1 MRRLSVT
8 PRDGWQKKV
17 ARSGLLYHSPMN
29 AATGEA
35 IPYWDESAYYL
46 FSSREIDLLEKATND
61 LQEMCLAAGQFIIDK
76 NRFTDLNIP
85 ETAVPAIKEAWEE
98 EPPAI
103 YGRFDLA
110 YDGSG
115 PPKLLEYNA
124 DTPTSLVEAAVIQW
138 QWLEDCFPGSD
149 QFNSIHERLI
159 AKWKDLRDYVASP
172 IYFAAL
178 DDLEDII
185 TVTYMEDTAQQA
197 GLRTKRI
204 LVPDIGWDRS
214 TQCFVDL
221 DMKGIKTIFKL
232 YPWEMMLKDE
242 FGSHTIETIHQIQ
255 WMEPIW
261 KMMFSNKGLLAIL
274 WEMYPGHTNL
284 LEAHLNDPGT
294 MTEYVKKPL
303 LGREGANITLK
314 TAAGETSS
322 PGPYGEG
329 RYVYQALA
337 PIPEMKSRYPVIGS
351 WVIDGEAAGMG
362 IRESGGMITDNL
374 SRFMPH
380 LFQ

>member
-8 PRDGWQKKV
+8 PRADWQKKV
-17 ARSGLLYHSPMN
+17 AGSGLLYHSPAN
-29 AATGEA
+29 PATGEPTA
-35 IPYWDESAYYL
+35 YWDESAYYL
-46 FSSREIDLLEKATND
+46 FSSAEVDLLEKAAND
-61 LQEMCLAAGQFIIDK
+61 LQEMCLAAGQFIIDQ
-76 NRFTDLNIP
+76 NRFADLDIP
-85 ETAVPAIKEAWEE
+85 ATAVPAIKQAWEE

-115 PPKLLEYNA
+115 SPKLLEYNA

-159 AKWKDLRDYVASP
+159 AKWKELKDYVASP
-172 IYFAAL
+172 VYFTTL

-204 LVPDIGWDRS
+204 LVPDIGWDSATKR
-214 TQCFVDL
+214 FVDL
-221 DMKGIKTIFKL
+221 DMETMKTIFKL

-242 FGSHTIETIHQIQ
+242 FGVHTLETTGQVQ

-274 WEMYPGHTNL
+274 WELYPGHANL
-284 LEAHLNDPGT
+284 LEAHLDGPAA
-294 MTEYVKKPL
+294 MAEYVKKPL

-314 TAAGETSS
+314 TSGGETST
-322 PGPYGEG
+322 PGPYGNG
-329 RYVYQALA
+329 RYVYQAVA
-337 PIPEMKSRYPVIGS
+337 PIPEMARRYPVIGA
-351 WVIDGEAAGMG
+351 WMIDGEAAGMG
-362 IRESGGMITDNL
+362 IRESSGKITDNL
-374 SRFMPH
+374 SRFVPH
-380 LFQ
+380 RFE

>member
-1 MRRLSVT
+1 MRRFSVT
-8 PRDGWQKKV
+8 PRNDWQKKV
-17 ARSGLLYHSPMN
+17 ARSGLLYHSPAN
-29 AATGEA
+29 PATGEA

-46 FSSREIDLLEKATND
+46 FSSREVDLLEKTTND

-76 NRFTDLNIP
+76 NRFADLDIP
-85 ETAVPAIKEAWEE
+85 EAAVPAIKQAWET

-159 AKWKDLRDYVASP
+159 AKWKELKDYVASP
-172 IYFAAL
+172 VYFAAL

-204 LVPDIGWDRS
+204 LLPDIGWDS
-214 TQCFVDL
+214 ATQSFVDL
-221 DMKGIKTIFKL
+221 DMKAIKTIFKL

-242 FGSHTIETIHQIQ
+242 FGIRTLETNGLVQ

-274 WEMYPGHTNL
+274 WELYPGHPNL
-284 LEAHLNDPGT
+284 LEAHLDGPAA
-294 MTEYVKKPL
+294 MPEYVKKPL

-314 TAAGETSS
+314 TTKGENTT
-322 PGPYGEG
+322 PGPYGNG
-329 RYVYQALA
+329 RFVYQAVA
-337 PIPEMKSRYPVIGS
+337 PIPEMSHRYPVIGS

-362 IRESGGMITDNL
+362 IRESSGMITDNL
-374 SRFMPH
+374 SRFVPH
-380 LFQ
+380 YFE

>member
-1 MRRLSVT
+1 MRRLTVT
-8 PRDGWQKKV
+8 PRDNWQKKV
-17 ARSGLLYHSPMN
+17 ARAGLLYHTPAN
-29 AATGEA
+29 GAGEPT
-35 IPYWDESAYYL
+35 PYWDESAYYQ
-46 FSSREIDLLEKATND
+46 FSSREVDVLEKATND
-61 LQEMCLAAGQFIIDK
+61 LQAMCLEAGQFIIDK
-76 NRFTDLNIP
+76 NRFADLDIP
-85 ETAVPAIKEAWEE
+85 ASAIPAIQQTWEE

-138 QWLEDCFPGSD
+138 EWLEECFPGSD

-159 AKWKDLRDYVASP
+159 AKWKELRDYTASLV
-172 IYFAAL
+172 YFAAL
-178 DDLEDII
+178 HDMEDII

-197 GLRTKRI
+197 GLKTKRI
-204 LVPDIGWDRS
+204 LIPDIGWDS
-214 TQCFVDL
+214 AKNCFVDL
-221 DMKGIKTIFKL
+221 DEKVIKTVFKL

-242 FGSHTIETIHQIQ
+242 FGTHAIEAIGKVQ

-274 WEMYPGHTNL
+274 WELYPGHANL
-284 LEAHLNDPGT
+284 LEAHLDNPGK
-294 MTEYVKKPL
+294 MTEYVQKPL

-314 TAAGETSS
+314 TSGGETST

-329 RYVYQALA
+329 RYVYQAVA
-337 PIPEMKSRYPVIGS
+337 PIPQIKSRYPVIGS

-362 IRESGGMITDNL
+362 IRESSGMITDNL
-374 SRFMPH
+374 SRFVPH
-380 LFQ
+380 RFE

>member
-1 MRRLSVT
+1 MRRLTVT
-8 PRDGWQKKV
+8 PRDNWQKKV
-17 ARSGLLYHSPMN
+17 ARAGLLYHTPAN
-29 AATGEA
+29 GAGEPT
-35 IPYWDESAYYL
+35 PYWDESVYYQ
-46 FSSREIDLLEKATND
+46 FSSREVDVLEKATND
-61 LQEMCLAAGQFIIDK
+61 LQAMCLAAGQFIIDK
-76 NRFTDLNIP
+76 NRFADLDIP
-85 ETAVPAIKEAWEE
+85 ASAIPAIRQTWEE

-138 QWLEDCFPGSD
+138 EWLEECFPGSD

-159 AKWKDLRDYVASP
+159 AKWKELKDYVASP
-172 IYFAAL
+172 VYFAAL
-178 DDLEDII
+178 HDMEDVI

-197 GLRTKRI
+197 GLKTKRI
-204 LVPDIGWDRS
+204 LIPDIGWDS
-214 TQCFVDL
+214 ATNCFVDL
-221 DMKGIKTIFKL
+221 DEKVIKTVFKL
-232 YPWEMMLKDE
+232 YPWEMMLRDE
-242 FGSHTIETIHQIQ
+242 FGSHMLETSGAVQ

-274 WEMYPGHTNL
+274 WELYPGHANL
-284 LEAHLNDPGT
+284 LETHLGGPEK

-314 TAAGETSS
+314 TAHGETSTS
-322 PGPYGEG
+322 GPYGDG
-329 RYVYQALA
+329 RYVYQAVA
-337 PIPEMKSRYPVIGS
+337 PIPQIKSRYPVIGS

-362 IRESGGMITDNL
+362 IRESSGMITDNL
-374 SRFMPH
+374 SRFVPH
-380 LFQ
+380 RFE